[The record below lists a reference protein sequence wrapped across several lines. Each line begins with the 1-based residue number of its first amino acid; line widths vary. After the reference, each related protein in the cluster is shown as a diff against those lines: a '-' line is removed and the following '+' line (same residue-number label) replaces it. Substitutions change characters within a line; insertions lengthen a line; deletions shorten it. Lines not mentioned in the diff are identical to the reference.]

1 MDEKDRNSSD
11 VNSKFMQLKKLVAT
25 KEPWLV
31 PIGFVTL
38 LNIESRH
45 FVGLELA
52 RQHSTSY
59 CDGVHFSCF

>member
-1 MDEKDRNSSD
+1 MIMDEKDRNGGG

-31 PIGFVTL
+31 RIAFVTL
-38 LNIESRH
+38 LNIGSRL

-52 RQHSTSY
+52 RQHSTSH
-59 CDGVHFSCF
+59 CDGVHF